1 MKKWIQ
7 KYKDLK
13 YRYKLTI
20 MMILC
25 SLIPVCVISGYT
37 QIRTVQI
44 MREKEQI
51 GLEQVLE
58 QSVNSIDNR
67 IQIYTNLI
75 NYLTYSSDLR
85 EIMEKECSSDY
96 EAYLAYTEI
105 ADPMFTMPQLYHEE
119 IRSITLYAEN
129 IQVEHGNTLAPL
141 SVAQNQ
147 TWYSKINEKGTVQWL
162 VKQGN
167 KKEILA
173 VRKFYRQDSIQAM
186 LVLTLDY
193 NRVLE
198 PFADLLTENRGG
210 LILDEQGNVVY
221 SGYRMDAP
229 YKPDKETSL
238 NYLKEHYV
246 CIEKKIEDTKWNFCL
261 YQPKEELEKSV
272 WTLLLGNIP
281 VLLLCLLLILLLG
294 YFFSRKMVE
303 RLEQLTENMNQIN
316 LGLRKVTVVSQSK
329 DVIGVLVR
337 TFTRMMDEI
346 NKLISQVY
354 EAKIKLQKTE
364 MKALQAQ
371 INPHFLYNSLS
382 IINWKALEADNEEIS
397 RITLALSTYYR
408 TSLNKGE
415 TMTIAANEI
424 RNIDAYLQ
432 IQLIMHDN
440 SFQVIKEIQEDALSY
455 SVPKLILQPLVENAI
470 EHGLDVSEKEEK
482 WLKISVCKE
491 KDALIM
497 AVEDNGMGMSEEQ
510 AKSIITYRSKGYGVR
525 NVNDRIT
532 LLYGE
537 EYHLRVKSRQGEGC
551 RIEIVIPVNKE
562 EKRYE

>member
-198 PFADLLTENRGG
+198 TFADLLTENRGG

-329 DVIGVLVR
+329 DEIGVLVR

>member
-238 NYLKEHYV
+238 NYLKEYYV

-329 DVIGVLVR
+329 DEIGVLVR

>member
-85 EIMEKECSSDY
+85 EIMEKEYSSDY

-119 IRSITLYAEN
+119 IRSITLYTEN
-129 IQVEHGNTLAPL
+129 IQVEHSNTLAPL

-210 LILDEQGNVVY
+210 LILDEQGNAVY

-281 VLLLCLLLILLLG
+281 VLLLCLFLILLLG
-294 YFFSRKMVE
+294 YFFSKKMVE

-329 DVIGVLVR
+329 DEIGVLVR

-415 TMTIAANEI
+415 TMTITANEI

-440 SFQVIKEIQEDALSY
+440 SFQVIKEIQEDTLSY

>member
-44 MREKEQI
+44 MREKEES
-51 GLEQVLE
+51 GLKQVLD
-58 QSVNSIDNR
+58 QSVDSIDNR
-67 IQIYTNLI
+67 VQIYTNLI

-85 EIMEKECSSDY
+85 EIMEKEYYSDY

-105 ADPMFTMPQLYHEE
+105 ADPLFTMPQLYHEE

-147 TWYSKINEKGTVQWL
+147 PWYREIKEKGTVQWL

-173 VRKFYRQDSIQAM
+173 VRKFYRQDKIQAM
-186 LVLTLDY
+186 LVLRLDY
-193 NRVLE
+193 NMVLE
-198 PFADLLTENRGG
+198 PFDDLLTENRGG
-210 LILDEQGNVVY
+210 LILDEQENVVY
-221 SGYRMDAP
+221 SENQMDAH
-229 YKPDKETSL
+229 YRPDEETSL

-246 CIEKKIEDTKWNFCL
+246 CIEKKVEDTKWNFCL

-281 VLLLCLLLILLLG
+281 VLLLCLFLILLLG

-329 DVIGVLVR
+329 DEIGVLVR

-397 RITLALSTYYR
+397 QITLALSTYYR

-424 RNIDAYLQ
+424 RNIEAYLH

-440 SFQVIKEIQEDALSY
+440 SFRVMKEIQEDVLSY

-482 WLKISVCKE
+482 WLKLSVYKE
-491 KDALIM
+491 GDTLIM

-510 AKSIITYRSKGYGVR
+510 AKSITTYRSKGYGVR

-537 EYHLRVKSRQGEGC
+537 EYHLRVKSCPGKGC
-551 RIEIVIPVNKE
+551 RIEIAIPVNKE

>member
-44 MREKEQI
+44 MREKGQI

-329 DVIGVLVR
+329 DEIGVLVR

-551 RIEIVIPVNKE
+551 RIEIAIPVNKE

>member
-37 QIRTVQI
+37 QIRTIQI

-246 CIEKKIEDTKWNFCL
+246 CIEKKIEDTKWNFFL

-329 DVIGVLVR
+329 DEIGVLVR

>member
-281 VLLLCLLLILLLG
+281 VLLLCLFLILLLG

-329 DVIGVLVR
+329 DEIGVLVR

-497 AVEDNGMGMSEEQ
+497 AVEDNGLGMSEEQ

>member
-186 LVLTLDY
+186 LVLPLDY

-329 DVIGVLVR
+329 DEIGVLVR

-551 RIEIVIPVNKE
+551 RIEIAIPVNKE

>member
-20 MMILC
+20 IMILC

-37 QIRTVQI
+37 QIRTVHI
-44 MREKEQI
+44 MRQNEQS
-51 GLEQVLE
+51 GLMQVLN
-58 QSVNSIDNR
+58 QSVDSIDNR
-67 IQIYTNLI
+67 VQIYANLI
-75 NYLTYSSDLR
+75 NYLTYSSNLR
-85 EIMEKECSSDY
+85 EIMETEYQSDY
-96 EAYLAYTEI
+96 DAYLAYTEI
-105 ADPMFTMPQLYHEE
+105 ADPLFTMPQLYHEE

-147 TWYSKINEKGTVQWL
+147 EWYHQINENGTVQWL

-173 VRKFYRQDSIQAM
+173 VRKFYQEDKIQAM

-193 NRVLE
+193 DRVLE
-198 PFADLLTENRGG
+198 PFVDLLTENRGG
-210 LILDEQGNVVY
+210 LILDGQKNVVY
-221 SGYRMDAP
+221 SGYHMDGN
-229 YKPDKETSL
+229 YKPKKETSL
-238 NYLKEHYV
+238 EYLKEHYV
-246 CIEKKIEDTKWNFCL
+246 CTEEKIEDTQWNFCL
-261 YQPKEELEKSV
+261 YQPKEVLEKSV
-272 WTLLLGNIP
+272 WSLVLGNIP
-281 VLLLCLLLILLLG
+281 ILLICLLLILLLG
-294 YFFSRKMVE
+294 YFSSKKMVE

-316 LGLRKVTVVSQSK
+316 LGLRQVTVVSQSK
-329 DVIGVLVR
+329 DEIGVLVR

-382 IINWKALEADNEEIS
+382 IINWKAIEAENDEIS
-397 RITLALSTYYR
+397 QITLALSTYYR

-415 TMTIAANEI
+415 IMTIVANEI
-424 RNIDAYLQ
+424 RNIDAYLH

-440 SFQVIKEIQEDALSY
+440 SFQIMKEVQEDVLSY

-482 WLKISVCKE
+482 WLKIS
-491 KDALIM
+491 ALKKGDNLIL

-510 AKSIITYRSKGYGVR
+510 ADNMITYRSKGYGVR

-537 EYHLRVKSRQGEGC
+537 EYHLRVKSRQGEGT
-551 RIEIVIPVNKE
+551 RIEVVIPINKE

>member
-198 PFADLLTENRGG
+198 TFADLLTENRGG

-329 DVIGVLVR
+329 DEIGVLVR

-354 EAKIKLQKTE
+354 EAK
-364 MKALQAQ
+364 
-371 INPHFLYNSLS
+371 LS
-382 IINWKALEADNEEIS
+382 
-397 RITLALSTYYR
+397 
-408 TSLNKGE
+408 
-415 TMTIAANEI
+415 
-424 RNIDAYLQ
+424 
-432 IQLIMHDN
+432 
-440 SFQVIKEIQEDALSY
+440 
-455 SVPKLILQPLVENAI
+455 
-470 EHGLDVSEKEEK
+470 
-482 WLKISVCKE
+482 CK
-491 KDALIM
+491 K
-497 AVEDNGMGMSEEQ
+497 Q
-510 AKSIITYRSKGYGVR
+510 R
-525 NVNDRIT
+525 
-532 LLYGE
+532 
-537 EYHLRVKSRQGEGC
+537 
-551 RIEIVIPVNKE
+551 
-562 EKRYE
+562 

>member
-198 PFADLLTENRGG
+198 TFADLLTENRGG

-329 DVIGVLVR
+329 DEIGVLVR

-497 AVEDNGMGMSEEQ
+497 AVEDNGMDMSEEQ

>member
-85 EIMEKECSSDY
+85 EIMEKECFSDY

-329 DVIGVLVR
+329 DEIGVLVR

-551 RIEIVIPVNKE
+551 RIEIAIPVNKE

>member
-85 EIMEKECSSDY
+85 EIMEKEYSSDY

-119 IRSITLYAEN
+119 IRSITLYTEN

-210 LILDEQGNVVY
+210 LILDEQENVVY
-221 SGYRMDAP
+221 SGYNMDKH

-238 NYLKEHYV
+238 KYLKEHYV

-281 VLLLCLLLILLLG
+281 VLLLCLFLILLLG

-329 DVIGVLVR
+329 DEIGVLVR

-440 SFQVIKEIQEDALSY
+440 SFQVIKEIQEDTLSY

-482 WLKISVCKE
+482 WLKISACKE

>member
-85 EIMEKECSSDY
+85 EIMEKEYSSDY

-119 IRSITLYAEN
+119 IRSITLYTEN

-281 VLLLCLLLILLLG
+281 VLLLCLFLILLLG

-329 DVIGVLVR
+329 DEIGVLVR

-382 IINWKALEADNEEIS
+382 IINWKAIEADNEEIS

-424 RNIDAYLQ
+424 RNIDAYLH

-440 SFQVIKEIQEDALSY
+440 SFQVIKEVQEDALSY

-482 WLKISVCKE
+482 WLKISVHKE
-491 KDALIM
+491 GDTLIM
-497 AVEDNGMGMSEEQ
+497 AVEDNGIGMSEEQ
-510 AKSIITYRSKGYGVR
+510 ARSIITYRSKGYGVR

>member
-198 PFADLLTENRGG
+198 TFADLLTENRGG

-329 DVIGVLVR
+329 DEIGVLVR

-346 NKLISQVY
+346 NKLISQIY

>member
-221 SGYRMDAP
+221 SGYRIDAP

-329 DVIGVLVR
+329 DEIGVLVR

>member
-85 EIMEKECSSDY
+85 EIMEKESSSDY

-329 DVIGVLVR
+329 DEIGVLVR

-397 RITLALSTYYR
+397 RITLALTTYYR

>member
-303 RLEQLTENMNQIN
+303 RLEQLTENMKQIN

-329 DVIGVLVR
+329 DEIGVLVR

-551 RIEIVIPVNKE
+551 RIEIAIPVNKE

>member
-85 EIMEKECSSDY
+85 EIMEKEYSSDY

-147 TWYSKINEKGTVQWL
+147 SWYTEINEKGTVQWL

-173 VRKFYRQDSIQAM
+173 VRKFYRQDKIQAM
-186 LVLTLDY
+186 LVLSLDY

-281 VLLLCLLLILLLG
+281 VLLLCLFLILLLG

-329 DVIGVLVR
+329 DEIGVLVR

-440 SFQVIKEIQEDALSY
+440 SFQVIKEIQEDTLSY

-470 EHGLDVSEKEEK
+470 EHGLDVSEKKEK
-482 WLKISVCKE
+482 WLKISACKE

>member
-37 QIRTVQI
+37 QIRTIQI

-281 VLLLCLLLILLLG
+281 VLLLCFLLILLLG

-329 DVIGVLVR
+329 DEIGVLVR

>member
-198 PFADLLTENRGG
+198 TFADLLTENRGG

-221 SGYRMDAP
+221 SGYRMDVP

-329 DVIGVLVR
+329 DEIGVLVR

>member
-25 SLIPVCVISGYT
+25 SLIPICVISGYT

-198 PFADLLTENRGG
+198 TFADLLTENRGG

-329 DVIGVLVR
+329 DEIGVLVR

>member
-1 MKKWIQ
+1 M
-7 KYKDLK
+7 
-13 YRYKLTI
+13 
-20 MMILC
+20 
-25 SLIPVCVISGYT
+25 
-37 QIRTVQI
+37 
-44 MREKEQI
+44 
-51 GLEQVLE
+51 
-58 QSVNSIDNR
+58 
-67 IQIYTNLI
+67 
-75 NYLTYSSDLR
+75 
-85 EIMEKECSSDY
+85 
-96 EAYLAYTEI
+96 
-105 ADPMFTMPQLYHEE
+105 
-119 IRSITLYAEN
+119 
-129 IQVEHGNTLAPL
+129 
-141 SVAQNQ
+141 
-147 TWYSKINEKGTVQWL
+147 
-162 VKQGN
+162 
-167 KKEILA
+167 
-173 VRKFYRQDSIQAM
+173 
-186 LVLTLDY
+186 
-193 NRVLE
+193 
-198 PFADLLTENRGG
+198 
-210 LILDEQGNVVY
+210 
-221 SGYRMDAP
+221 
-229 YKPDKETSL
+229 
-238 NYLKEHYV
+238 
-246 CIEKKIEDTKWNFCL
+246 
-261 YQPKEELEKSV
+261 
-272 WTLLLGNIP
+272 
-281 VLLLCLLLILLLG
+281 
-294 YFFSRKMVE
+294 
-303 RLEQLTENMNQIN
+303 
-316 LGLRKVTVVSQSK
+316 
-329 DVIGVLVR
+329 LVR

-537 EYHLRVKSRQGEGC
+537 EYHLRVKSLSL
-551 RIEIVIPVNKE
+551 IHI
-562 EKRYE
+562 

>member
-119 IRSITLYAEN
+119 IRRITLYAEN

-329 DVIGVLVR
+329 DEIGVLVR

>member
-85 EIMEKECSSDY
+85 EIMEKEYSSDY

-119 IRSITLYAEN
+119 IRSITLYTEN

-173 VRKFYRQDSIQAM
+173 VRKFYRQDKIQAM
-186 LVLTLDY
+186 LVLSLDY

-210 LILDEQGNVVY
+210 LILDEQGNAVY

-281 VLLLCLLLILLLG
+281 VLLLCLFLILLLG
-294 YFFSRKMVE
+294 YFFSKKMVE

-329 DVIGVLVR
+329 DEIGVLVR

-415 TMTIAANEI
+415 TMTITANEI

-440 SFQVIKEIQEDALSY
+440 SFQVIKEIQEDTLSY